1 MSSTRRSRTSTE
13 LAAAFL
19 VPTALLGLL
28 FLFVPDLDLA
38 FSGLFY
44 SPAGGFTQ
52 DGAPWERLLYDSVD
66 WIVGASVIG
75 SLAVLLSDVFRKG
88 PFRRR
93 GRVAALLLVV
103 IAIGPGLIVNGVL
116 KEHWGR
122 ARPRNIAQ
130 FGGDR
135 QFTPALVITD
145 QCERNCSFSAGHP
158 SAGFA
163 LAALGYAYLSRRRR
177 RSVIVAATGFGLL
190 VGLARV
196 AAGGHFL
203 SDVLFSGLI
212 VVGLAVVLGNR
223 WIGSPQAP

>member
-1 MSSTRRSRTSTE
+1 MNQRAFSRASTE

-19 VPTALLGLL
+19 VPAALLGLL
-28 FLFVPDLDLA
+28 FLLVPELDLA
-38 FSGLFY
+38 FTGLFY
-44 SPAGGFTQ
+44 SQAGGFTQ
-52 DGAPWERLLYDSVD
+52 DGTLWERLLYDSVD
-66 WIVGASVIG
+66 WIVGAAVVG
-75 SLAVLLSDVFRKG
+75 SLAVLVSDVFRKG

-122 ARPRNIAQ
+122 ARPRNVTQ

-135 QFTPALVITD
+135 QFTPALVIAD
-145 QCERNCSFSAGHP
+145 QCDRNCSFSAGHP

-163 LAALGYAYLSRRRR
+163 LAALAYAYTSRRRR
-177 RSVIVAATGFGLL
+177 QAVILAATGFGLL

-223 WIGSPQAP
+223 WIGSAPDP